1 MQFLEKTM
9 ENMIK
14 HRNIKLVRT
23 ERRRNYLV
31 SQPNYHTTNFF
42 SEHLL
47 AIEMRKTNINEQA
60 CLFRFINIR
69 SK

>member
-60 CLFRFINIR
+60 CLFRFISIR